1 MQQSS
6 VAGSRTNR
14 AKSAGSRASLNRST
28 LAALLSA
35 TAPTPTPAWGGF
47 RSRLR
52 GTCDGIDYIEL
63 GYQ

>member
-14 AKSAGSRASLNRST
+14 AKSAGSRASLNRSI
-28 LAALLSA
+28 LAAALLSA
-35 TAPTPTPAWGGF
+35 TAPTPAWGGF